1 MDLKRTL
8 GLALAAVALALVVW
22 GLWFAKVGVSFDV
35 AMQPT
40 SAKDL
45 ISAIAYAQNINVAA
59 DGSLMIGNAPTRV
72 ETLANDLAMDFAKA
86 KAPRDKASQSVV
98 IWATPE
104 TQRRHV
110 DAVREAVAAGGWT
123 KVSISMVASR

>member
-1 MDLKRTL
+1 MDLKRVL

-35 AMQPT
+35 AVQPT
-40 SAKDL
+40 SAKEL
-45 ISAIAYAQNINVAA
+45 ISIIAYTQNINVAA
-59 DGSLMIGNAPTRV
+59 DGRLTIGNAPTRV
-72 ETLANDLAMDFAKA
+72 ETLANDLATAFARA
-86 KAPRDKASQSVV
+86 KAPGDKASQSVV
-98 IWATPE
+98 IWAAPE